1 MKNVNYQCKFSPTDT
16 HLFKWLFLAYERADI
31 KSKPQKIIILAHS
44 YKEAKQI
51 VSQHYISSWAG
62 KIPI

>member
-1 MKNVNYQCKFSPTDT
+1 MKNISYKVQSSPTDT
-16 HLFKWLFLAYERADI
+16 NLFKWLFLAYERADI

-51 VSQHYISSWAG
+51 VSQHYIGSWAG

>member
-1 MKNVNYQCKFSPTDT
+1 MNHTHYQYSRSKRNMP
-16 HLFKWLFLAYERADI
+16 LFKWLFLAYERADI

-51 VSQHYISSWAG
+51 ISQNYISSWAG

>member
-1 MKNVNYQCKFSPTDT
+1 MNKTNYQDSFSKRNT

>member
-1 MKNVNYQCKFSPTDT
+1 MNNTHYQNAFSNRNAP
-16 HLFKWLFLAYERADI
+16 LFKWLFFGYERMDI
-31 KSKPQKIIILAHS
+31 KSKPQKIIILTHS

-51 VSQHYISSWAG
+51 ISQNYISSWAG